1 MAYLSNK
8 IRETCDFYL
17 SDKRHSCAL
26 PI

>member
-1 MAYLSNK
+1 LSNK